1 MKTCKVYQIY
11 PVAKF
16 EHGKCLTC
24 FWDGV
29 ALEREE
35 RDMAE
40 AERLRKEADAA
51 FKAIK
56 EEFDDFERGV
66 DRCES

>member
-1 MKTCKVYQIY
+1 MKTCKICQTY
-11 PVAKF
+11 PIAKF

-29 ALEREE
+29 ALDRTA
-35 RDMAE
+35 RDMGE

-51 FKAIK
+51 FEAVKQ
-56 EEFDDFERGV
+56 EFLDFERG
-66 DRCES
+66 EEQ

>member
-1 MKTCKVYQIY
+1 MKTCKVCQIY

-51 FKAIK
+51 FEAIK
-56 EEFDDFERGV
+56 QEFLDFERGE
-66 DRCES
+66 DQ